1 MKEQHS
7 SHSDFFDKLQKLQI
21 KIDKLVD
28 NRFVGEYRSAFKGSG
43 LEFDE
48 IREYQYGDEIRTINW
63 NVTAKSVDKVFVNLY
78 KEERELNIF
87 VLFDISGSEYF
98 GKTEHAKITI
108 GTELAAIFIFSAMKN
123 NDKFG
128 LISYSDQVEKV
139 FPLSKGRKKALSI
152 ISYLL
157 QQFPKSKGTNLLSA
171 LEYFHKIQ
179 RKHSVLFI
187 ISDFLDNSDY
197 WEKIRFLKK
206 KHDIT
211 LIRLFHPDELLPNL
225 IGIIPLQDAE
235 TGQKCWLNTH
245 QFRNKHS
252 LSAFF
257 YQLNEQLKHFA
268 FKEKIDY
275 LNIRTTEDYVPMLEA
290 YFKGHHKLKH

>member
-1 MKEQHS
+1 MEA
-7 SHSDFFDKLQKLQI
+7 FFEKLQKLQI

-28 NRFVGEYRSAFKGSG
+28 SRFVGEYRSAFKGSG

-63 NVTAKSVDKVFVNLY
+63 NVTAKSDEKVFVKLF

-87 VLFDISGSEYF
+87 VIFDISGSEYF
-98 GKTEHAKITI
+98 GKSEYAKITI
-108 GTELAAIFIFSAMKN
+108 GTELAAIFTFSAMKN

-139 FPLSKGRKKALSI
+139 FPLTKGRKKALSI

-157 QQFPKSKGTNLLSA
+157 QQTPKSKGTNLLSA

-179 RKHSVLFI
+179 RKHSVMFI
-187 ISDFLDNSDY
+187 ISDFLDDSGY
-197 WEKIRFLKK
+197 WDKIRFLKK

-225 IGIIPLQDAE
+225 TGIIPIQDSE
-235 TGQKCWLNTH
+235 TGQQTWINTH
-245 QFRNKHS
+245 QFHQSRS
-252 LSAFF
+252 LQSFF
-257 YQLNEQLKHFA
+257 NHLNQKLKNFA
-268 FKEKIDY
+268 FEEKIDY
-275 LNIRTTEDYVPMLEA
+275 LNIQTTEDYVPILEA

>member
-1 MKEQHS
+1 MENTSLFQ
-7 SHSDFFDKLQKLQI
+7 KLQKLQI
-21 KIDKLVD
+21 KIDKMVD
-28 NRFVGEYRSAFKGSG
+28 SRFVGEYRSAFKGSG

-48 IREYQYGDEIRTINW
+48 IREYQFGDEIRTINW
-63 NVTAKSVDKVFVNLY
+63 NVTAKSDDKVYVKLF

-98 GKTEHAKITI
+98 GKEEHAKITI

-128 LISYSDQVEKV
+128 LISYSDHIEKV

-157 QQFPKSKGTNLLSA
+157 QQNPKSKGTNLLNA

-179 RKHSVLFI
+179 RKRSVLFI
-187 ISDFLDNSDY
+187 ISDFLDTSNYLD
-197 WEKIRFLKK
+197 KIRFLKK

-211 LIRLFHPDELLPNL
+211 LIRLFHHDELLPNL
-225 IGIIPLQDAE
+225 VGFIPVVDSE
-235 TGQKCWLNTH
+235 SGQTDWINSRYFNISNPL
-245 QFRNKHS
+245 
-252 LSAFF
+252 LLFF
-257 YQLNEQLKHFA
+257 NQHLHKLKNFA
-268 FKEKIDY
+268 LTEKIDL
-275 LNIRTTEDYVPMLEA
+275 LNIETLHDYVPILEN
-290 YFKGHHKLKH
+290 YFRGHHKLKQ

>member
-1 MKEQHS
+1 MEI
-7 SHSDFFDKLQKLQI
+7 FFEKLQKLQI

-28 NRFVGEYRSAFKGSG
+28 SRFVGEYRSAFKGAG

-63 NVTAKSVDKVFVNLY
+63 NATAKSADKVFVKLF
-78 KEERELNIF
+78 KEERELNLF
-87 VLFDISGSEYF
+87 VIFDISGSEYF
-98 GKTEHAKITI
+98 GKTEQAKITI

-128 LISYSDQVEKV
+128 LISYSDSIEKV

-157 QQFPKSKGTNLLSA
+157 QQTPTSKGTQLLNA

-179 RKHSVLFI
+179 RKRSVLFI
-187 ISDFLDNSDY
+187 ISDFLDNSEF
-197 WEKIRFLKK
+197 WNKIRFLKK

-225 IGIIPLQDAE
+225 TGIIPVQDSESGQRSWLIAKQFHQHNPLQSFFQQID
-235 TGQKCWLNTH
+235 QK
-245 QFRNKHS
+245 
-252 LSAFF
+252 
-257 YQLNEQLKHFA
+257 LKNFA
-268 FKEKIDY
+268 FEEKIDY
-275 LNIRTTEDYVPMLEA
+275 LTIQTTQDYVPILEA
-290 YFKGHHKLKH
+290 YFKGHHKLKQ

>member
-1 MKEQHS
+1 MNHS
-7 SHSDFFDKLQKLQI
+7 QLFEKLQKLQI

-28 NRFVGEYRSAFKGSG
+28 SRFVGEYRSAFKGSG

-48 IREYQYGDEIRTINW
+48 IREYQWGDEIRTINW
-63 NVTAKSVDKVFVNLY
+63 NVTAKSSEKVFVKLF

-98 GKTEHAKITI
+98 GKMEQSKITI
-108 GTELAAIFIFSAMKN
+108 GTELAAIFTFSAMKN

-128 LISYSDQVEKV
+128 LISYSDQIEKV

-157 QQFPKSKGTNLLSA
+157 QQTPKSKGTNLLNA

-179 RKHSVLFI
+179 KKRSVLFI
-187 ISDFLDNSDY
+187 ISDFLDNSPY
-197 WEKIRFLKK
+197 FEKIKFLKK

-211 LIRLFHPDELLPNL
+211 LIRLFHPDEILPNL
-225 IGIIPLQDAE
+225 KGIIPILDSE
-235 TGQKCWLNTH
+235 T
-245 QFRNKHS
+245 HS
-252 LSAFF
+252 KIWLSAALFNKTNPLTLYF
-257 YQLNEQLKHFA
+257 NQLDQKLKNFA
-268 FKEKIDY
+268 FIEKIDY
-275 LNIRTTEDYVPMLEA
+275 LTISTTIDYVPILET

>member
-1 MKEQHS
+1 MEN
-7 SHSDFFDKLQKLQI
+7 FFEKLQKLQI

-28 NRFVGEYRSAFKGSG
+28 SRFVGEYRSAFKGSG
-43 LEFDE
+43 IEFDE

-63 NVTAKSVDKVFVNLY
+63 NVTAKSSDKVFVKLF

-87 VLFDISGSEYF
+87 VIFDISGSEYF

-128 LISYSDQVEKV
+128 LISYSDHVEKV

-157 QQFPKSKGTNLLSA
+157 QQTPKSRGTNLLSA

-179 RKHSVLFI
+179 KKHSVLFI
-187 ISDFLDNSDY
+187 ISDFLDTSPFWD
-197 WEKIRFLKK
+197 KIKFLKK

-225 IGIIPLQDAE
+225 SGIIPIKDSE
-235 TGQKCWLNTH
+235 TYQLNWLNT
-245 QFRNKHS
+245 QYLKKNNT
-252 LSAFF
+252 LQLFF
-257 YQLNEQLKHFA
+257 HQLNEKLKNFT
-268 FKEKIDY
+268 FQEKLDY
-275 LNIRTTEDYVPMLEA
+275 LNIETTQDYVPLLES
-290 YFKGHHKLKH
+290 YFMGHHKLKH

>member
-1 MKEQHS
+1 MENPN
-7 SHSDFFDKLQKLQI
+7 FFEKLQKLQI

-28 NRFVGEYRSAFKGSG
+28 SRFVGEYRSAFKGSG

-63 NVTAKSVDKVFVNLY
+63 NVTAKSTDKVFVKLF

-87 VLFDISGSEYF
+87 VIFDISGSEYF

-139 FPLSKGRKKALSI
+139 FPLSKGRKKALGI

-157 QQFPKSKGTNLLSA
+157 QQKPKSKGTHLLSA

-187 ISDFLDNSDY
+187 ISDFLDPSDY
-197 WEKIRFLKK
+197 WDKIRFLKK

-225 IGIIPLQDAE
+225 TGIIPIQDSE
-235 TGQKCWLNTH
+235 TGLQSWIRASYFKKSN
-245 QFRNKHS
+245 S
-252 LSAFF
+252 LQLFF
-257 YQLNEQLKHFA
+257 NQLDHKLKSFA
-268 FKEKIDY
+268 FEEKIDY
-275 LNIRTTEDYVPMLEA
+275 LNIQTTQDYVPILET

>member
-1 MKEQHS
+1 MEN
-7 SHSDFFDKLQKLQI
+7 FFEKLQKLQI

-28 NRFVGEYRSAFKGSG
+28 SRFVGEYRSAFKGSG
-43 LEFDE
+43 IEFDE

-63 NVTAKSVDKVFVNLY
+63 NVTAKSSDKVFVKLF

-87 VLFDISGSEYF
+87 VIFDISGSEYF

-128 LISYSDQVEKV
+128 LISYSDHIEKV

-157 QQFPKSKGTNLLSA
+157 QQTPKSKGTNLLAA

-179 RKHSVLFI
+179 KKHSVLFI
-187 ISDFLDNSDY
+187 ISDFLDPSAFWD
-197 WEKIRFLKK
+197 KIKFLKK

-225 IGIIPLQDAE
+225 TGIIPIQDSE
-235 TGQKCWLNTH
+235 THQLHWLNIQYLKKT
-245 QFRNKHS
+245 NS
-252 LSAFF
+252 LQLFF
-257 YQLNEQLKHFA
+257 NQINEKLKHFA
-268 FKEKIDY
+268 FQEKLDY
-275 LNIRTTEDYVPMLEA
+275 LNIETTQDYVPLLEN
-290 YFKGHHKLKH
+290 YFMGPHKLKH

>member
-1 MKEQHS
+1 MNKLFE
-7 SHSDFFDKLQKLQI
+7 KLQKLQI

-28 NRFVGEYRSAFKGSG
+28 SRFVGEYRSAFKGSG

-48 IREYQYGDEIRTINW
+48 IREYQFGDEIRTINW
-63 NVTAKSVDKVFVNLY
+63 NVTAKSADKVFVKLF
-78 KEERELNIF
+78 KEERELSIF

-98 GKTEHAKITI
+98 GKTEQSKINI

-128 LISYSDQVEKV
+128 LISYSDQIEKV

-157 QQFPKSKGTNLLSA
+157 QQTPKSRGTNLLNA

-179 RKHSVLFI
+179 RKRSVLFI
-187 ISDFLDNSDY
+187 ISDFLDKSPFFD
-197 WEKIRFLKK
+197 KIKFLKK

-211 LIRLFHPDELLPNL
+211 LLRLFHPDELLPNVFGILPL
-225 IGIIPLQDAE
+225 IESENQKKVWLQSSIF
-235 TGQKCWLNTH
+235 KKN
-245 QFRNKHS
+245 NS
-252 LSAFF
+252 LHLHFN
-257 YQLNEQLKHFA
+257 QLDLQLRKFSFH
-268 FKEKIDY
+268 EKIDY
-275 LNIRTTEDYVPMLEA
+275 LTITTTEDYVPILEN